1 MIEKS
6 LKMKGSREVT
16 YRGGLLVEGELTST
30 LRAGAKL
37 YININE
43 RGEKRREVVLT
54 CLPSFHQRRSL
65 LYELARISYR

>member
-37 YININE
+37 YIKKMKEVKREE
-43 RGEKRREVVLT
+43 RWF
-54 CLPSFHQRRSL
+54 LPVFPTFIRGGPCFMS
-65 LYELARISYR
+65 